1 MSKDEAAERARSFR
15 KVVECLRDVDG
26 IDVRLGCNIGWSLF
40 SEKGETEATL
50 KVAEA
55 RMGDA
60 KMGDAE
66 KSDAKAGD
74 AGA

>member
-1 MSKDEAAERARSFR
+1 
-15 KVVECLRDVDG
+15 VECLRDVDG
-26 IDVRLGCNIGWSLF
+26 IDVRLACSIGWSLF
-40 SEKGETEATL
+40 SEGGETEATL
-50 KVAEA
+50 KLAEA